1 VDAWERNS
9 LEFWSAG
16 NKRSAEVQADV
27 DLTKAKS
34 VEELEALGL
43 DVLKVALTQ
52 RGLKCRSVGQLTR

>member
-1 VDAWERNS
+1 M
-9 LEFWSAG
+9 EFWSAG